1 MTDSIKSL
9 DSPVYIF
16 FGGMV
21 QIFGAVGEWIIGNT
35 FSCALFFTYGE
46 FKVDHDKSF
55 ARGTTITRHVANASQ
70 LGTFWIV
77 QGTSLIPWFGVG
89 TNYSPTG
96 NSLEGMKTPEFAATT
111 GSSILCHRASLSPVS
126 LVSELDLTDSS
137 HHIYRSLLCSTFCPD
152 FCIPALLDSHQHL
165 PLSCPFPACDHIFSI
180 CGDLLSAVLWEL
192 GTRGQARVGK

>member
-55 ARGTTITRHVANASQ
+55 ARGTTITRHVTNSSQ

-111 GSSILCHRASLSPVS
+111 GSSILCHRASLSPF
-126 LVSELDLTDSS
+126 LGGFLW
-137 HHIYRSLLCSTFCPD
+137 CPNW
-152 FCIPALLDSHQHL
+152 I
-165 PLSCPFPACDHIFSI
+165 
-180 CGDLLSAVLWEL
+180 
-192 GTRGQARVGK
+192 